1 MRIGISAVHLVY
13 GERDGVETELVQLV
27 RHVAL
32 QAGRAPATDDEIVLL
47 AGSEAAAMPV
57 PENVEVVE
65 CPVRA
70 GDVVTRVLYEQGLLA
85 RVCVEQGLE
94 VALFPGAV
102 MPLNLS
108 IPAVILIN
116 DMQPWIHPENFALQ
130 KRVYLHYAV
139 PRSAEKAAAIVT
151 VSEHS
156 KRDIVRLLGVD
167 EEKVVV
173 VPLAGPEYGRVEDAT
188 VIAAAREKYGLP
200 DEYIMCLASSY
211 PHKNLGGLVE
221 AYAEFVNA
229 EAQAFAQRPAPEQTR
244 IGLALLGMYRQEHER
259 IQRLVAE
266 LGLSERVYQ
275 PGRIDGEDLA
285 ALYSGARAFVFP
297 SRFEGFGMPVLEAMA
312 CGTPVASSRATAL
325 TEVCGEAAVLFDP
338 DDVGEMCAAIRA
350 VVLDGAVRE
359 EKVAAGYRR
368 VGEFSW
374 METGRR
380 LLEVLRSAR
389 RASQAGNR

>member
-27 RHVAL
+27 RYMAL
-32 QAGRAPATDDEIVLL
+32 QAGGDEIVLL
-47 AGSEAAAMPV
+47 ASSEATAMPV

-65 CPVRA
+65 CRVHA
-70 GDVVTRVLYEQGLLA
+70 GDVITRVLYEQRRLS
-85 RVCVEQGLE
+85 RICTEQGLD

-108 IPAVILIN
+108 IPGVILIN
-116 DMQPWIHPENFALQ
+116 DMQPWVYPENFALH

-139 PRSAEKAAAIVT
+139 PRSAKKAAAIVT
-151 VSEHS
+151 ISEHS
-156 KRDIVRLLGVD
+156 KRDIVRLLGV
-167 EEKVVV
+167 EEGKVEV
-173 VPLAGPEYGRVEDAT
+173 VPLAGPEYGRVEDEA

-221 AYAEFVNA
+221 AYAEFVRRNERHRA
-229 EAQAFAQRPAPEQTR
+229 GGGQSVQDV
-244 IGLALLGMYRQEHER
+244 GLALLGMYRQEHER
-259 IQRLVAE
+259 LVQLVAAQ
-266 LGLSERVYQ
+266 GLSGKVYQ
-275 PGRIDGEDLA
+275 PGRIAGEDLA

-312 CGTPVASSRATAL
+312 CGIPVASSRATAL
-325 TEVCGEAAVLFDP
+325 AEVCGDAAVLFDP
-338 DDVGEMCAAIRA
+338 DDVGGMCAALEA
-350 VVLDGAVRE
+350 VVLDEAVRE

-368 VGEFSW
+368 AGEFSW
-374 METGRR
+374 AETGRR
-380 LLEVLRSAR
+380 MLRALR
-389 RASQAGNR
+389 EAGG

>member
-32 QAGRAPATDDEIVLL
+32 QAGRAPATDDEVVLL
-47 AGSEAAAMPV
+47 ASSEAATMPV

-65 CPVRA
+65 CPVHA
-70 GDVVTRVLYEQGLLA
+70 GNVIARVLYEHRLLA
-85 RVCVEQGLE
+85 RVCAEQGLD

-108 IPAVILIN
+108 IPGVVLIN
-116 DMQPWIHPENFALQ
+116 DMQPWVYPENFALQ

-139 PRSAEKAAAIVT
+139 PRSAEKAAAVVT
-151 VSEHS
+151 ISEHS
-156 KRDIVRLLGVD
+156 KQDIVRLLGVD
-167 EEKVVV
+167 EAKVEVM
-173 VPLAGPEYGRVEDAT
+173 PLAGPEYGRVEDAG
-188 VIAAAREKYGLP
+188 VIASAREKYGLP
-200 DEYIMCLASSY
+200 NQYIMCLASSY

-221 AYAEFVNA
+221 AYAEFVHA
-229 EAQAFAQRPAPEQTR
+229 EAQASAQRPAHEQTR
-244 IGLALLGMYRQEHER
+244 IGLALLGMYRQDHER
-259 IQRLVAE
+259 IHRAVKE
-266 LGLSERVYQ
+266 LGLSGLVYQ

-312 CGTPVASSRATAL
+312 CGTPVASSRAPAL
-325 TEVCGEAAVLFDP
+325 AEVCGDAAVLFDP
-338 DDVGEMCAAIRA
+338 DDVGEMCAAMAA
-350 VVLDGAVRE
+350 VVLDEAVRE

-374 METGRR
+374 PDTGRR
-380 LLEVLRSAR
+380 LLGVLRE
-389 RASQAGNR
+389 AGGGAGI